1 MIDFACEKILTELLR
16 PFFSPS
22 SLSPSPILDV
32 KIADLIDFVYNLI
45 QFLLIIIMMMNSF
58 PSKRRFN
65 NNDNRNDS
73 TNNPYETYQLPPPPP
88 STTSSSNKII
98 NRLLNSLNNGGSDN
112 DNDDCNDQ
120 QQSSQ
125 TSAICRQRQ
134 SSFHNN
140 NNNNNIKSNES
151 NNQQQQSSL
160 LLKNGYIV
168 ASNEMCFFCFDVLY
182 AHLYQKTS
190 PGRPNFANNS
200 YPLFVT
206 WKIGNDRRL
215 RGCIGTFNSIPLH
228 SGLRDYAL
236 TSALRDHRFDPITK
250 DELTNLHVSVSVLI
264 NFEQAID
271 YKDWIIGIH
280 GIRIEFRLDSGSKRT
295 ATFLPEVAS
304 EQNWNHSQ
312 TIDALLRKGGFRGQ
326 ITEQVRKDVRL
337 TRYQSEKIT
346 ISYQDY
352 YNNFMANNNNISINN

>member
-1 MIDFACEKILTELLR
+1 
-16 PFFSPS
+16 
-22 SLSPSPILDV
+22 
-32 KIADLIDFVYNLI
+32 
-45 QFLLIIIMMMNSF
+45 MMMNSF

-140 NNNNNIKSNES
+140 NNNNNNIKSSSNES
-151 NNQQQQSSL
+151 NNQQQQQSSL

-295 ATFLPEVAS
+295 ATFLPEIAS